1 MKFFYSRVS
10 TADQNEARQ
19 IEQAKQ
25 GDYDKVYLD
34 KASGANMER
43 AELNIMLNQLREGDS
58 VTVLSID
65 RLGRNTRDI
74 LTIVDK
80 ITEQKASLV
89 CLSPHFTSAD
99 HYGEF
104 FLSMLACFA
113 QLEPK
118 QILERQMQGIQI
130 AKQAGKYKGRKPKTI
145 ENFEAVYKQWCD
157 DKITAEQAA
166 KLLEISRSTFYR
178 RVKAY
183 EESKTVDFGCEAVN
197 KN

>member
-113 QLEPK
+113 QLERK

-157 DKITAEQAA
+157 EKITAEQAA

-178 RVKAY
+178 RIKAY

>member
-10 TADQNEARQ
+10 TVDQNEARQ

-74 LTIVDK
+74 LTIVDR

-113 QLEPK
+113 QLERK

-145 ENFEAVYKQWCD
+145 NNFEAVYKQWCD
-157 DKITAEQAA
+157 EKITAEQAA

-178 RVKAY
+178 RIKAY

>member
-113 QLEPK
+113 QLERK

-183 EESKTVDFGCEAVN
+183 EDSKTVDFGCEAAN

>member
-25 GDYDKVYLD
+25 GEYDKVYLD

-113 QLEPK
+113 QLERK
-118 QILERQMQGIQI
+118 QILERQMQGIKI

-157 DKITAEQAA
+157 EKITAEQAA

-178 RVKAY
+178 RIKAY

>member
-10 TADQNEARQ
+10 TVDQNEARQ

-74 LTIVDK
+74 LTIVDR

-113 QLEPK
+113 QLERK

-145 ENFEAVYKQWCD
+145 NNFEAVYKQWCD
-157 DKITAEQAA
+157 EKITAEQAA

>member
-10 TADQNEARQ
+10 TVDQNEARQ

-113 QLEPK
+113 QLERK
-118 QILERQMQGIQI
+118 QILERQMQGIKI

-157 DKITAEQAA
+157 EKITAEQAA

-178 RVKAY
+178 RIKAY
-183 EESKTVDFGCEAVN
+183 EESKTVDFGYEAVN

>member
-25 GDYDKVYLD
+25 GEYDKVYLD

-43 AELNIMLNQLREGDS
+43 AELSIMLNQLREGDS

-113 QLEPK
+113 QLERK

-157 DKITAEQAA
+157 EKITAEQAA

-178 RVKAY
+178 RIKAY

>member
-10 TADQNEARQ
+10 TVDQNEARQ

-113 QLEPK
+113 QLERK
-118 QILERQMQGIQI
+118 QILERQMQGIKI

-157 DKITAEQAA
+157 EKITAEQAA

-178 RVKAY
+178 RIKAY
-183 EESKTVDFGCEAVN
+183 EESKT
-197 KN
+197 

>member
-113 QLEPK
+113 QLERK

>member
-113 QLEPK
+113 QLERK

-157 DKITAEQAA
+157 DKITAEQVA

>member
-10 TADQNEARQ
+10 TVDQNEARQ

-74 LTIVDK
+74 LTIVDR

-113 QLEPK
+113 QLERK
-118 QILERQMQGIQI
+118 QILERQMQGIKI

-145 ENFEAVYKQWCD
+145 NNFEAVYKQWCD
-157 DKITAEQAA
+157 DKITSEQAA

>member
-10 TADQNEARQ
+10 TVDQNEARQ

-113 QLEPK
+113 QLERK
-118 QILERQMQGIQI
+118 QILERQMQGIKI

-157 DKITAEQAA
+157 EKITAEQAA

-178 RVKAY
+178 RIKAY

>member
-25 GDYDKVYLD
+25 GEYDKVYLD

-74 LTIVDK
+74 LTIVDR

-113 QLEPK
+113 QLERK

-157 DKITAEQAA
+157 EKITAEQAA

-178 RVKAY
+178 RIKAY